1 MRSAC
6 IRGPATCV
14 SWSGSSR
21 GRWRWSTRIT
31 SSWMICRRSFAVITG
46 RCSGRRWPQAN
57 RCGRGEAATRA
68 LCTNGAAATSGVRAV
83 SWISVTTRS
92 RRTCRTTAVAA
103 TATVR
108 ASSPPGSSPQV
119 CPPKRWVRRRAR
131 LMHCRRRIRS
141 MNDPESHDA
150 ALRDPLL
157 HHRRCGAAAFRR
169 RVHRGGGGR
178 GRPPHRQPGSRYR
191 RADARPPA
199 AAVCR
204 RVRFS
209 HSRAA
214 RTLRSAADVRRTTLA
229 DCPRALPG
237 LARAGDGELGV
248 HRSPGAR
255 RQSRIAVGVVRR
267 GHLCR
272 VRGFIDLRVGC
283 GSVFVAHRGRN
294 RVAAGHDDSVCR
306 AIPVAAAFAWRHCRQ
321 PRHVRGHR
329 GALVGGA
336 AVGRGRVVHRARR
349 DAARG
354 GAMSDVLV
362 SARDLTARY
371 GRREVFHG
379 LTFDVCA
386 NQALGVIGPN
396 GAGKTTLLRV
406 IAGLLSPSEGELRVR
421 DMSPRQAVSRMNVG
435 YFAGDFTLPGSV
447 RACDWGSLATG
458 DAITP
463 ERRRIRTLSRG
474 TRQLLGLRTVL
485 SRPHLGLVLLD
496 EPWEALDVDAS
507 RWLSRTLE
515 TKRDRGASVVLASHD
530 PHDLAGVCDLYLFLV
545 NRRGSLFKAHELSTA
560 GPVTPAMLGNVLERL
575 QVDATAPLRAAS

>member
-1 MRSAC
+1 
-6 IRGPATCV
+6 
-14 SWSGSSR
+14 
-21 GRWRWSTRIT
+21 
-31 SSWMICRRSFAVITG
+31 
-46 RCSGRRWPQAN
+46 
-57 RCGRGEAATRA
+57 
-68 LCTNGAAATSGVRAV
+68 
-83 SWISVTTRS
+83 
-92 RRTCRTTAVAA
+92 
-103 TATVR
+103 
-108 ASSPPGSSPQV
+108 
-119 CPPKRWVRRRAR
+119 
-131 LMHCRRRIRS
+131 
-141 MNDPESHDA
+141 
-150 ALRDPLL
+150 
-157 HHRRCGAAAFRR
+157 
-169 RVHRGGGGR
+169 
-178 GRPPHRQPGSRYR
+178 
-191 RADARPPA
+191 
-199 AAVCR
+199 
-204 RVRFS
+204 
-209 HSRAA
+209 
-214 RTLRSAADVRRTTLA
+214 
-229 DCPRALPG
+229 
-237 LARAGDGELGV
+237 
-248 HRSPGAR
+248 
-255 RQSRIAVGVVRR
+255 
-267 GHLCR
+267 
-272 VRGFIDLRVGC
+272 
-283 GSVFVAHRGRN
+283 
-294 RVAAGHDDSVCR
+294 
-306 AIPVAAAFAWRHCRQ
+306 
-321 PRHVRGHR
+321 
-329 GALVGGA
+329 
-336 AVGRGRVVHRARR
+336 
-349 DAARG
+349 
-354 GAMSDVLV
+354 MSDVLV